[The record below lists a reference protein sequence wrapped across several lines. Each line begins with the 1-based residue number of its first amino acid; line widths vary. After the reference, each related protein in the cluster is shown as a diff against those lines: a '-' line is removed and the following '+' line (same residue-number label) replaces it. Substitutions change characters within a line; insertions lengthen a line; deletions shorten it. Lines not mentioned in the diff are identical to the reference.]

1 MKTDINTIISEG
13 IVSIRE
19 WEPGVY
25 VVQTEKGWGY
35 LKEKVRNGELDCSF
49 NAFVPE
55 YVKELNSLSHE
66 EVLKRVWGEKWKEH
80 EWGK

>member
-1 MKTDINTIISEG
+1 MKTDISTIMSEG
-13 IVSIRE
+13 VVSIRE

-25 VVQTEKGWGY
+25 VVQTERGWDC

-55 YVKELNSLSHE
+55 HVKERSGPEYAGRS
-66 EVLKRVWGEKWKEH
+66 GEKWKEH

>member
-1 MKTDINTIISEG
+1 MKMNIDTIISEG

-25 VVQTEKGWGY
+25 VVQTEKGWDD
-35 LKEKVRNGELDCSF
+35 LKERVRNGELDNGF

-55 YVKELNSLSHE
+55 YIKELANMSHE
-66 EVLKRVWGEKWKEH
+66 EILKRVWGEKWQEH

>member
-1 MKTDINTIISEG
+1 MKKTIESVIEEGIISL
-13 IVSIRE
+13 RE
-19 WEPGVY
+19 WEPGTY
-25 VVQTEKGWGY
+25 VVQTEMGWND

-49 NAFVPE
+49 NAFVPD

-66 EVLKRVWGEKWKEH
+66 EILKRVWGEKWKEH